1 MGETCLPSIC
11 TLQQNIASIFEEH
24 RIVSNLNVFRYHSQD
39 LELGCGVFGEEES
52 KFVFYNVIV
61 GHRAKARIKISNPNK
76 VWYLLCLLFSFD
88 KNSWKVTA

>member
-11 TLQQNIASIFEEH
+11 TLQQNVASIFEEH

-39 LELGCGVFGEEES
+39 LEPGSGVYGEEEN

-61 GHRAKARIKISNPNK
+61 GHKAKARIKISNPNK
-76 VWYLLCLLFSFD
+76 VRLI
-88 KNSWKVTA
+88 